1 MALFGFGKKKEKP
14 SCCCNASYTPEAME
28 RAETAKRSAGIQV
41 LGGGCANCHQLEA
54 NVKGALAELGLDTPV
69 ELITDLRQGAE
80 EAGNRGC
87 FAENSLDF

>member
-41 LGGGCANCHQLEA
+41 LAA
-54 NVKGALAELGLDTPV
+54 GAPTATSWRPM
-69 ELITDLRQGAE
+69 
-80 EAGNRGC
+80 
-87 FAENSLDF
+87 